1 MALDLSGGG
10 LGLNLGNSAS
20 LGSLSMGGGSG
31 GGLYSL
37 GGTGAR
43 DFLSDIGGFA
53 PVGYS
58 GDNRFVQKMAPSY
71 GGSGASGIWDI
82 AAQMAQYG
90 FTRAIDSKYG
100 PPAVNETGTQASFA
114 GQDGQTYTNGRGG
127 QTGGGGISL
136 MTLLLI
142 GGVAYL
148 ALAND

>member
-1 MALDLSGGG
+1 MALDLTGGG
-10 LGLNLGNSAS
+10 LGLNLGNSTS

-58 GDNRFVQKMAPSY
+58 SDNRFVQKTT
-71 GGSGASGIWDI
+71 GGSGSSMLD
-82 AAQMAQYG
+82 AAMQVAMYG
-90 FTRAIDSKYG
+90 FTRAIDSRWG
-100 PPAVNETGTQASFA
+100 PPNVNETGTAASHA
-114 GQDGQTYTNGRGG
+114 GQDGRTYTVGEGG
-127 QTGGGGISL
+127 EPARGGGISL

-148 ALAND
+148 ALAK